1 MSRLTIHE
9 RNTKCQARCW
19 VVMLFAV
26 FSIVGSLFH
35 SELPVT
41 GFAQT
46 NEAYASSVKQGAAMQ
61 MKVHLPGR
69 HAPDGKLP
77 GQTHNQ
83 FADCAGGCGPCG
95 PVHTVDVAHPNTLL
109 MPAGPARQAGMP
121 SRTTAPLLR
130 PPIFQA

>member
-1 MSRLTIHE
+1 MSRMAIQK
-9 RNTKCQARCW
+9 RNAKARPRGW
-19 VVMLFAV
+19 VVLCFV
-26 FSIVGSLFH
+26 VSFVLGSLLH
-35 SELPVT
+35 SALPIT
-41 GFAQT
+41 GSVQA
-46 NEAYASSVKQGAAMQ
+46 NEAYASSVEQGAAMQ
-61 MKVHLPGR
+61 MKIHLSGR
-69 HAPDGKLP
+69 HGPDGKLP

-83 FADCAGGCGPCG
+83 FADCAGGCGLCG